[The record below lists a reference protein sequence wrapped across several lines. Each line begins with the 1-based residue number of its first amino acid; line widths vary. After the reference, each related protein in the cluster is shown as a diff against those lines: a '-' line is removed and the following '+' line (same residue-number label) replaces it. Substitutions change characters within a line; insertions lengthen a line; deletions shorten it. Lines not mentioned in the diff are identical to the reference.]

1 VHGVW
6 GVAADLV
13 DDAFYRSLVM
23 SAGAFD
29 YYFTSSASSPSRS
42 RWMRTVA
49 CGRAERDH
57 PPLGPRIRFQN
68 RVEAAL
74 LAVRADYCV

>member
-1 VHGVW
+1 VSTAW

-29 YYFTSSASSPSRS
+29 YYFHVKRFKSLTQPLEPC
-42 RWMRTVA
+42 MRA
-49 CGRAERDH
+49 R
-57 PPLGPRIRFQN
+57 
-68 RVEAAL
+68 
-74 LAVRADYCV
+74 